1 MNKGIV
7 FDGKEAEL
15 EVRRD
20 DLIRRIE
27 MLIDK
32 GGDAKLAIELTI
44 EASRISKELG
54 YCKDIELVRSGASTS
69 PKKNP
74 TYMNAELERK
84 RLLNEVAPLIRSGNT
99 DDATKM
105 IEEAGKL
112 TGEVEKQKNLPK
124 PEYNNE
130 LLFPALHSN
139 FSKGNELVVRK
150 DVPVVTFSEKIVS
163 AAVLPYKDIEY
174 VTEHPFIED
183 AVLIVGISAILVA
196 ISEIFSNQISSYLEL
211 PLTIAY
217 VYILWVSISAIT
229 QMISSAFGGE
239 GELHP
244 QMTTIVGYSMIPLSI
259 GYALKMILPN
269 SSNEIIAMTLIWS
282 GIILTY
288 GVKQSRNLSISRSMI
303 SACALVLWLIMLV

>member
-112 TGEVEKQKNLPK
+112 TGEWKNK
-124 PEYNNE
+124 
-130 LLFPALHSN
+130 
-139 FSKGNELVVRK
+139 
-150 DVPVVTFSEKIVS
+150 KI
-163 AAVLPYKDIEY
+163 YQ
-174 VTEHPFIED
+174 
-183 AVLIVGISAILVA
+183 
-196 ISEIFSNQISSYLEL
+196 NQN
-211 PLTIAY
+211 TIMNY
-217 VYILWVSISAIT
+217 YFRHYILIFQRV
-229 QMISSAFGGE
+229 M
-239 GELHP
+239 
-244 QMTTIVGYSMIPLSI
+244 
-259 GYALKMILPN
+259 N
-269 SSNEIIAMTLIWS
+269 SLLERMCPW
-282 GIILTY
+282 
-288 GVKQSRNLSISRSMI
+288 
-303 SACALVLWLIMLV
+303 